1 MQTTRRDLFKFVGG
15 SAAGALLTP
24 APWRLITDTALWS
37 ENWPGIPRPA
47 RGEIRAR
54 YTHCSL
60 CPAGCAVRARCVG
73 DQPVSLAGV
82 KDHPLS
88 HGALCPWGIA
98 AHHLPYHP
106 ARLRQAPV
114 EQANDVIADALA
126 RCGLHE
132 RIAVLD
138 LRPGRTASWTYRR
151 AMAALPN
158 GTYIASAEPEWGV
171 DLGAARTVLSLGAPL
186 VDGWG
191 TPGNVFAAR
200 GHFRL
205 IQADATE
212 TRTASFADVWLPVR
226 AGSESAL
233 AAAVSGEIG
242 AAEAARVSGLEEK
255 QIAGLIAELRANG
268 PSVVL
273 ARDASPEVERANMAL
288 GAPGRTLVAR
298 RQTPAPAAW
307 QTCAPVT
314 ALEAVPEGSIRVLF
328 IDESAP
334 GEYIPWPAIAPKM
347 AANQPLVVAFAWT
360 AEGYGKHA
368 RFTLPA
374 PVFGEA
380 LDDIPAAVD
389 GVAAAFRLSTP
400 LVTPQAAVVNPPE
413 FIARLAALKADG
425 ALRERADAIHQ
436 TARGQVFTSA
446 DSKTTPLREM
456 KADDFWKAL
465 NAGACWMDEKAPLG
479 KPPLSYVRGSEV
491 ATRWQAEAP
500 APVLPLAIVMGESA
514 GPPLSSPLSS
524 KLYRESS
531 LRQSPDRIAL
541 APATARA
548 AGVSDGSRAVLETG
562 GARLPVVVALDAGL
576 PPDVVRI
583 AAGSATG
590 DLQGAFA
597 RGKVVP
603 A

>member
-1 MQTTRRDLFKFVGG
+1 
-15 SAAGALLTP
+15 
-24 APWRLITDTALWS
+24 
-37 ENWPGIPRPA
+37 
-47 RGEIRAR
+47 
-54 YTHCSL
+54 
-60 CPAGCAVRARCVG
+60 
-73 DQPVSLAGV
+73 
-82 KDHPLS
+82 
-88 HGALCPWGIA
+88 
-98 AHHLPYHP
+98 
-106 ARLRQAPV
+106 
-114 EQANDVIADALA
+114 
-126 RCGLHE
+126 
-132 RIAVLD
+132 
-138 LRPGRTASWTYRR
+138 
-151 AMAALPN
+151 
-158 GTYIASAEPEWGV
+158 
-171 DLGAARTVLSLGAPL
+171 
-186 VDGWG
+186 
-191 TPGNVFAAR
+191 
-200 GHFRL
+200 
-205 IQADATE
+205 
-212 TRTASFADVWLPVR
+212 
-226 AGSESAL
+226 
-233 AAAVSGEIG
+233 
-242 AAEAARVSGLEEK
+242 
-255 QIAGLIAELRANG
+255 
-268 PSVVL
+268 
-273 ARDASPEVERANMAL
+273 
-288 GAPGRTLVAR
+288 
-298 RQTPAPAAW
+298 
-307 QTCAPVT
+307 
-314 ALEAVPEGSIRVLF
+314 VPDGSIRVLF

-334 GEYIPWPAIAPKM
+334 GEYIPWSAIAPKM

-413 FIARLAALKADG
+413 FIAELAGLKADG

-436 TARGQVFTSA
+436 TARGQVFTPA
-446 DSKTTPLREM
+446 DSKTTPLKEM
-456 KADDFWKAL
+456 ATDDFWKAL
-465 NAGACWMDEKAPLG
+465 NAGACWMDERAPLPNG
-479 KPPLSYVRGSEV
+479 RGSGGRSTQYTTQSRDREG
-491 ATRWQAEAP
+491 AEASG
-500 APVLPLAIVMGESA
+500 PLAIVVGESA

-531 LRQSPDRIAL
+531 LRQSPERIAL